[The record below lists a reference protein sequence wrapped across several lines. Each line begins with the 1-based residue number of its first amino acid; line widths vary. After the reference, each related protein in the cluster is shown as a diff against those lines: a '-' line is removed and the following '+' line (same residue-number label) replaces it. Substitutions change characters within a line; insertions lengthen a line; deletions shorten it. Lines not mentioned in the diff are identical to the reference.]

1 MSRKLAIHR
10 EILFKN
16 ADNFAVWVYFDKAA
30 EPVSAAAKRSLLNA
44 EIQAICNEHIS
55 TLDDTLH
62 KKSPR
67 PNPTPRIF
75 IEQSNELSQILWLRW
90 ES

>member
-1 MSRKLAIHR
+1 MSHRDSIRR

-16 ADNFAVWVYFDKAA
+16 ADNFAVWVHVDKSA
-30 EPVSAAAKRSLLNA
+30 ESISQAEKLSLLNA
-44 EIQAICNEHIS
+44 EIQSICNNHIS
-55 TLDDTLH
+55 TLDDSLQ

-67 PNPTPRIF
+67 PNPAPKVF
-75 IEQSNELSQILWLRW
+75 VEQGNELSRILWLRW